1 MSNSRPILSGLML
14 LVVSVG
20 CSSRA
25 DTPALPSLDIDA
37 GRVAVAGLS
46 SGAYMATQV
55 HLALSSRVAG
65 AALVAG
71 GPYGCA
77 GGDLNTALGPCMAA
91 TPQVPQP
98 QALLERVRERADSGR
113 IDALAGLAGD
123 RVLVLHG
130 ARDGRVSP
138 QVGAAA
144 VALYESLAVEA
155 PGLQVQA
162 RLDGD
167 FGHLLPLAGEGGD
180 CGDAGA
186 PYLERCGLDAAG
198 LIFESLFGAAAAVA
212 PELAGGKLLR
222 FDQTAL
228 RGAGP
233 DPVLADSG
241 FLYRPPQC
249 ADGRCGLLVV
259 FHGCQQNADK
269 VGEAFVG
276 GAGFNRWA
284 DAHGVVVLYP
294 QTRASFA
301 PLNPNACWD
310 WWGYT
315 GADYDTREGA
325 QIQWV
330 GRLLDAALN

>member
-1 MSNSRPILSGLML
+1 MNISKRFLPGLL
-14 LVVSVG
+14 ALAVLG

-25 DTPALPSLDIDA
+25 DTPTLPPLEIDA
-37 GRVAVAGLS
+37 ERVAVAGLS

-55 HLALSSRVAG
+55 HIALSRRIAG

-91 TPQVPQP
+91 TPQAPGLQP
-98 QALLERVRERADSGR
+98 LLARVRERAEAGH
-113 IDALAGLAGD
+113 IDALDGLSGD

-130 ARDGRVSP
+130 ARDGKVSP

-144 VALYESLAVEA
+144 AALYEGLATDT
-155 PGLQVQA
+155 PGLEVRA
-162 RLDGD
+162 RLDGE

-180 CGDAGA
+180 CGDAAA
-186 PYLERCGLDAAG
+186 PFMERCGLDGAG
-198 LIFESLFGAAAAVA
+198 LVFEHLFGGTGSAA
-212 PELAGGKLLR
+212 PDEPAGELLR
-222 FDQTAL
+222 FDQSAL

-233 DPVLADSG
+233 DPILADSG

-249 ADGRCGLLVV
+249 AEGRCGLLVV

-269 VGEAFVG
+269 VGEAFVRE
-276 GAGFNRWA
+276 AGFNRWA

-330 GRLLDAALN
+330 ARLLDAALN